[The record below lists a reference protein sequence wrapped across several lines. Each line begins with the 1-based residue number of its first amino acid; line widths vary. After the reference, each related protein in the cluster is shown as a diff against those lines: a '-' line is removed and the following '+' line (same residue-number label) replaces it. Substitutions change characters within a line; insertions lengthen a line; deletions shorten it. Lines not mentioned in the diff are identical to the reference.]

1 MKKVIAID
9 GPSASGKGTMARRL
23 ASHFSYEYLDTGL
36 MYRLFAYLNMS
47 YDVLC
52 TFALKDYLAELSS
65 IDQQQLRT
73 DQISQLAS
81 LFAKDQKNREE
92 ITRLQLELIDA
103 RNEANIGCVLD
114 GRDIGTV
121 VVPDAF
127 CKFFVTASLEIRAQ
141 RRFEDLKKHD
151 HSVTLADVYRNL
163 QSRDRED
170 LNRENSP
177 LQVTDDYFVIDTSDY
192 SENES
197 FEMMKRIVE
206 SCLAKTFS

>member
-36 MYRLFAYLNMS
+36 MYRLFAYLNIS
-47 YDVLC
+47 YNALC
-52 TFALKDYLAELSS
+52 EFSFNDYLAKLDS
-65 IDQQQLRT
+65 IDQHNLRT
-73 DQISQLAS
+73 DQVSKLAS
-81 LFAKDQKNREE
+81 FFAKDQKNRKE
-92 ITRLQLELIDA
+92 ITRLQLELIEA
-103 RNEANIGCVLD
+103 RNGADIGCVLD

-127 CKFFVTASLEIRAQ
+127 CKFFVTASLEIRSQ
-141 RRFEDLKKHD
+141 RRFKDLKKCD
-151 HSVTLADVYRNL
+151 HSVTLKDVYMNL

-170 LNRENSP
+170 LNREHSP
-177 LQVTDDYFVIDTSDY
+177 LQVTDGYFVIDTSEH

-197 FEMMKRIVE
+197 FEAMKRIVE
-206 SCLAKTFS
+206 SCLAKAFD